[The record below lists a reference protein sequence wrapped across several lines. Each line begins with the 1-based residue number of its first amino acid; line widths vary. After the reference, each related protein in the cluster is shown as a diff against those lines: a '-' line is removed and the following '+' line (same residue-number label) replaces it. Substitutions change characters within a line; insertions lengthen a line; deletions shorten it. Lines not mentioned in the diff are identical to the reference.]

1 MIFGFFSL
9 SFPSSFLFFFSLKLP
24 LYTPLHVYIYHC
36 NLLRTTSFLLPIFY
50 PLTLLPD
57 KLINRLDFW
66 KSIQKKKKKEE
77 KFSTEQRK
85 EEEEETH
92 FSTRLFLY
100 RHEGRR
106 EDSWKGKSKTRSGEG
121 RIDRLTPE
129 LRSFFIYSPRLGFL
143 HARRVRACVERV
155 AIGVVCGARSHC
167 RANQFGYWTA
177 IEKKREG
184 GGGLPIGPGCC
195 TCVPIGHDSIVGGI
209 EPSKY

>member
-1 MIFGFFSL
+1 MIFDFFSL
-9 SFPSSFLFFFSLKLP
+9 SFPSSLPLLFSLKLP
-24 LYTPLHVYIYHC
+24 LYT
-36 NLLRTTSFLLPIFY
+36 LLRVYTTAIFFVPYHFFPIFY
-50 PLTLLPD
+50 SLTLLPD

-195 TCVPIGHDSIVGGI
+195 ACVQIGHDSIVGGI